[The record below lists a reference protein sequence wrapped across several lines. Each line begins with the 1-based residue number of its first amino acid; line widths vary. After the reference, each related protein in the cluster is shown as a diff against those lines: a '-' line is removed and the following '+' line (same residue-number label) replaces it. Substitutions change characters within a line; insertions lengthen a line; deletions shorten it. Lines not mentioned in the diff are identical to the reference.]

1 MSLDI
6 QSKKFYDKYMQDTDN
21 VFEAINQF
29 SKDANKL
36 RKKHKNLLACNEA
49 LSATLSGILPSNLE
63 ERKTL
68 KHLKNKYLQ
77 RYVSS
82 VLADV
87 DDIEVKLSV
96 LQSINQSQLS
106 NSLEY
111 EYLDSLTSNQQAR
124 VRILTRLIWFNIHL
138 EVGDQME
145 ELETEVIETPK
156 RRRGRPKKSQETK
169 SIEVE
174 STDNTLE
181 SSKNVDSDESESK
194 ITIEDLHEKSEES
207 EEETHPKISIKEILE
222 ECNKVEPESSNLI
235 IITNETPL
243 YKNPQCTQI
252 ACPFKGSAVILDE
265 NSHHVKI
272 SGVVPGIG
280 RITGYLKK

>member
-29 SKDANKL
+29 SEDANEL

-96 LQSINQSQLS
+96 LQSINRSQLS

-111 EYLDSLTSNQQAR
+111 EYLDSLTSSQQAR

-156 RRRGRPKKSQETK
+156 RRRGRPKKSQEAK
-169 SIEVE
+169 PIEVE
-174 STDNTLE
+174 STDTTLE
-181 SSKNVDSDESESK
+181 SSKNVDSDKSESK
-194 ITIEDLHEKSEES
+194 VTIEDLHEES
-207 EEETHPKISIKEILE
+207 EEETHPKISIKKILE